1 MKSGRSRKGRQHGSG
16 APEEHVEA
24 PLIWTF
30 AGPFATC
37 LTDMEDTFRRAII
50 QVGDV
55 SRIAVQIDLSLPAL
69 KKCVDAGESIQPAWG
84 QFVERLTQRYG
95 LPTGPRLRHVKMT
108 GPLATIVIA
117 YRR

>member
-1 MKSGRSRKGRQHGSG
+1 MKSGSSGKGGLRGNSG
-16 APEEHVEA
+16 QEAPVEA

-37 LTDMEDTFRRAII
+37 LADMEDTFRRAII

-69 KKCVDAGESIQPAWG
+69 KKRVDAGESIQPAWG
-84 QFVERLTQRYG
+84 EFVERLTQRYG
-95 LPTGPRLRHVKMT
+95 LPSGPRVRHVKMA
-108 GPLATIVIA
+108 GPLATMVIA

>member
-1 MKSGRSRKGRQHGSG
+1 MKSGRSGKRRQHGNG
-16 APEEHVEA
+16 DPGEQVEA

-37 LTDMEDTFRRAII
+37 LSDMEDTFRRAII
-50 QVGDV
+50 QVGGV

-69 KKCVDAGESIQPAWG
+69 KKRVDAGESIQPAWG

-95 LPTGPRLRHVKMT
+95 LPMGPRVRHVKIA
-108 GPLATIVIA
+108 GPLATMVIA